1 MSLDKA
7 FKSFYGNYN
16 SKYNSS
22 LFYVTLTD
30 DRDRI

>member
-16 SKYNSS
+16 SKRNFN
-22 LFYVTLTD
+22 LFYVTLAD
-30 DRDRI
+30 DWDRI